1 MAGFVVASIIA
12 IAGIFIMGW
21 VVLEVAVGIHREEG
35 RRGSLFGIAPGRA
48 SRTARRCTGAFAR
61 MP

>member
-1 MAGFVVASIIA
+1 VAGFVVASIIA

-21 VVLEVAVGIHREEG
+21 LVLEVAVGIHREEG
-35 RRGSLFGIAPGRA
+35 RGSLFGIAPGRA